1 MQLRKIEANTDLF
14 QVAPPYKRGEAA
26 IRVYNDRRQ
35 QLPANP
41 EFVRLD
47 GLVKSLFE
55 RKGTIALCALV
66 GVGLAFL
73 AALLQKPVYEAKVS
87 LEIQGFN
94 ENFLNRRDVDPTADA
109 SNYAIEP
116 YLQTQIKLLQTD
128 ALIGRVADRLHLDQR
143 PEFQTSTSN
152 AGAIARWFPSSKAS
166 IGSADK
172 HPGSRREQLVRKLAS
187 NLNVRLSGQT
197 RIVEV
202 LFEDANPALTA
213 DFANTLADE
222 FISQTLDRRVSAT
235 QHTGK
240 WLTKQLKEL
249 KATLEDSEQNL
260 HNYVAANGL
269 LFTSEKDSVA
279 EANLRQL
286 QGALLSAH
294 EARVAEQSKYDLAT
308 ASPLATTTDDLD
320 SETLRAYHLK
330 LTDLRRELAES
341 RAVLTP
347 AHYKVKQIQAQIS
360 ELQSAVEREQRSIL
374 ERLRK
379 SYESTKWREQMLHD
393 DYGRQMEVVTRQ
405 SAKEVA
411 YNTLKR
417 EVDGNRLLYEATLQK
432 VKEADVASA
441 IRANNIQ
448 VVDPAKAPEKPLKPS
463 KPMYCAVG
471 LLSGSLFGIGLVF
484 FLERTDRRMRTPA
497 EVRRCLDV
505 PQLGAI
511 PAASIDL
518 PHSAQSLSWPGFR
531 RGDTHGGA
539 APLEPDSVLRNW
551 LELVTWRQRES
562 ALAESFR
569 AVLASLLFSGAER
582 ESRVIVITSACA
594 SEGKTTVACN
604 LAVALAE
611 TGQKVLIID
620 ADRRRPRLHEVF
632 KVSNRHGFFD
642 LLNNKATLYPNTTT
656 GLTYR
661 TDIPGLYVL
670 PSGELNSETANIVG
684 NQSVEE
690 LLNRFRGTF
699 DVVLIDTP
707 PVLALSDARA
717 LGRSADGVALVI
729 RANSTPH
736 DAAFAAWQRLSEDG
750 ISVLGTILN
759 NWDSKNSPD
768 YTYAPS
774 KA

>member
-1 MQLRKIEANTDLF
+1 MRKIEANPNLF
-14 QVAPPYKRGEAA
+14 QVAPPDKRGGGDG
-26 IRVYNDRRQ
+26 IRNYPPRPQ
-35 QLPANP
+35 ELPVSP

-47 GLVKSLFE
+47 GLAKTLFE
-55 RKGTIALCALV
+55 RKGTVVLCALV
-66 GVGLAFL
+66 GVVIGFI
-73 AALLQKPVYEAKVS
+73 AALLQQPVYQAKVS

-109 SNYAIEP
+109 NNYAMEP

-128 ALIGRVADRLHLDQR
+128 ALIGRVADRLHLDQS
-143 PEFQTSTSN
+143 PN
-152 AGAIARWFPSSKAS
+152 PSA
-166 IGSADK
+166 
-172 HPGSRREQLVRKLAS
+172 RREQLIRNLAN
-187 NLNVRLSGQT
+187 NLKVRLSGQT

-213 DFANTLADE
+213 AFANTLADE

-235 QHTGK
+235 HHTGE
-240 WLTKQLKEL
+240 WLAQQLKEL
-249 KATLEDSEQNL
+249 KTTLEDSEQKL

-279 EANLRQL
+279 EASLRQL

-308 ASPLATTTDDLD
+308 DSPPAPMTDDLD
-320 SETLRAYHLK
+320 SDTLRAYHIK

-347 AHYKVKQIQAQIS
+347 AHYKVKQIQAQIN
-360 ELQSAVEREQRSIL
+360 ELQSAVDREQRSIL

-405 SAKEVA
+405 SGKEVA

-417 EVDGNRLLYEATLQK
+417 EVDGNRLLYEGTLQK

-448 VVDPAKAPEKPLKPS
+448 VVDPAKAPDKPLKPS
-463 KPMYCAVG
+463 RSMYCALG
-471 LLSGSLFGIGLVF
+471 LLSGSFFGAGLVF

-518 PHSAQSLSWPGFR
+518 PHSTQSLSWPVFR
-531 RGDTHGGA
+531 RGETYGGGA
-539 APLEPDSVLRNW
+539 PAENDSVLRNW

-569 AVLASLLFSGAER
+569 AVLASLLFSGGAER

-604 LAVALAE
+604 L
-611 TGQKVLIID
+611 
-620 ADRRRPRLHEVF
+620 
-632 KVSNRHGFFD
+632 
-642 LLNNKATLYPNTTT
+642 
-656 GLTYR
+656 
-661 TDIPGLYVL
+661 
-670 PSGELNSETANIVG
+670 
-684 NQSVEE
+684 
-690 LLNRFRGTF
+690 
-699 DVVLIDTP
+699 
-707 PVLALSDARA
+707 
-717 LGRSADGVALVI
+717 
-729 RANSTPH
+729 
-736 DAAFAAWQRLSEDG
+736 
-750 ISVLGTILN
+750 
-759 NWDSKNSPD
+759 
-768 YTYAPS
+768 
-774 KA
+774 